1 MGLDFSING
10 TFGRQNNWSFFNNY
24 FKVLYPNMYKDMIG
38 DSTPPSET
46 PVAKPMQR
54 QQREGL
60 TQEEEDA
67 RTARVLQDRIDEKT
81 KLQGQVMSGGVPDVS
96 ESFGVPGQSPAVN
109 TFMSGF
115 ATESGMGSMGLSGKA
130 GEMIA
135 SIGEKQHTIN
145 INALIESKG
154 KSGGV
159 GKVWSPNT
167 GFVSVSLGVKPLS
180 QTVAG
185 VVQKITGSD
194 SPSMK
199 TVHGNLPR
207 VFVYD
212 GKVYNRD
219 RDYSAFVK
227 ALEANSEKVYQQHLE
242 LTAADGLA
250 LETDTINN
258 RNSKPDVFDGFYA
271 GQSKMD
277 LGVYNEKTGTFSKA
291 SPSSYE
297 GSLSAAQRSSY
308 ETDVKIERTPEQE
321 KQAET
326 YKQEFKKEQEE
337 QQKDTGGDKYTQVG
351 EFEFNTGGF
360 IGGMNPDQVTDAQ
373 TVADDYP
380 IDSDDG
386 DFMINAA
393 AIEKDPQRFNEII
406 SAGLQKAR
414 EKGIEVGDISGV
426 GMDESGDVLASKGEF
441 LVKKP
446 LAETIG
452 YDTLNQFNDQG
463 KPEVDRRIAAS
474 GGFLDG
480 YANGGEIDLPAT
492 RPSAGLLN
500 LYEAIKEKFPGGP
513 EPARKTTKEFLNQMS
528 DEEALALT
536 AITEA
541 SILGEKGLESVMHVV
556 NNRINSDYQDF
567 KSQFNVKDVLNRQTA
582 GGAFQFTGLEIKGQD
597 GFADLRTHVTE
608 LVTNPQ
614 AYRNYMKTVDMARDV
629 LAGKRKDFT
638 GGALFYYNPKA
649 STSEDFKNKVADRT
663 YVPIYY
669 MRGKGSQHIYFS
681 PQDIYRPELPVS
693 RPETPAERIQK
704 KSAQPSFL
712 DDKVDLS
719 GQGMFGT
726 YLQNRPSLQY

>member
-1 MGLDFSING
+1 MINVPFFPIIDNPNKYRRG
-10 TFGRQNNWSFFNNY
+10 KFSFFHTY
-24 FKVLYPNMYKDMIG
+24 FKSLYPNMYNDMLKNMGQDTEPTPDPAPQPTDPIMMQPQRQERSAEEIAAANKIRMQDRLAGKYTIQGQVVGQQLPEFTGDEKGINPVVNKWITGKESDDVFEGLGKLGKVSLTGSLNKLNNKAHEKNIQQIIQSKGEMGGAAMLYDPSTNSYVGVTLNEQDLGEQTASLIKGITGVDSNKRYNFVGNLPPVAVFGGEVYDTTNAKDRQNLILAIK
-38 DSTPPSET
+38 SET
-46 PVAKPMQR
+46 PKQFN
-54 QQREGL
+54 EYIN
-60 TQEEEDA
+60 
-67 RTARVLQDRIDEKT
+67 RVE
-81 KLQGQVMSGGVPDVS
+81 
-96 ESFGVPGQSPAVN
+96 
-109 TFMSGF
+109 
-115 ATESGMGSMGLSGKA
+115 
-130 GEMIA
+130 
-135 SIGEKQHTIN
+135 TI
-145 INALIESKG
+145 
-154 KSGGV
+154 V
-159 GKVWSPNT
+159 
-167 GFVSVSLGVKPLS
+167 
-180 QTVAG
+180 
-185 VVQKITGSD
+185 
-194 SPSMK
+194 
-199 TVHGNLPR
+199 
-207 VFVYD
+207 
-212 GKVYNRD
+212 
-219 RDYSAFVK
+219 
-227 ALEANSEKVYQQHLE
+227 
-242 LTAADGLA
+242 
-250 LETDTINN
+250 
-258 RNSKPDVFDGFYA
+258 
-271 GQSKMD
+271 
-277 LGVYNEKTGTFSKA
+277 
-291 SPSSYE
+291 
-297 GSLSAAQRSSY
+297 
-308 ETDVKIERTPEQE
+308 
-321 KQAET
+321 
-326 YKQEFKKEQEE
+326 EQEE
-337 QQKDTGGDKYTQVG
+337 GIPDRVVTQTDVATPPQDDDKPDRPVDTKPKTVGSGFVGDPGTSPEEYAKPEEEEANELGGDY
-351 EFEFNTGGF
+351 FNRGGF

-393 AIEKDPQRFNEII
+393 AIEKNPQRFNEII

-463 KPEVDRRIAAS
+463 KPEVDRRVAAS

-480 YANGGEIDLPAT
+480 YANGGEVDLPAT

-500 LYEAIKEKFPGGP
+500 LYEAIKERFPGGP
-513 EPARKTTKEFLNQMS
+513 EPARKTTKEFLNKMS

-614 AYRNYMKTVDMARDV
+614 AYRNYMKTVDMAKDV

>member
-1 MGLDFSING
+1 MNFIPLPPIMPRPIFRKN
-10 TFGRQNNWSFFNNY
+10 QYSFFNNY
-24 FKVLYPNMYKDMIG
+24 FKGLYPNMYNDILKNLGQEQDEVTPEPQPTAPMPTQPERQERSREEIAAANKIRMQDRLAGKYTIQGQIVGQQIPEFTGDQKGINSVISKFVTGKDS
-38 DSTPPSET
+38 DSVFEGLGKLGKVSIFGALDKFNDNAHAKNIQEIIKSNGELGGAGMVFDPATNRYVGLSFSET
-46 PVAKPMQR
+46 DL
-54 QQREGL
+54 G
-60 TQEEEDA
+60 
-67 RTARVLQDRIDEKT
+67 EKT
-81 KLQGQVMSGGVPDVS
+81 SALVKSLTGSSTGKKRTFIGNVPDVVVYNNTVYNTTNAKDRSNLMDAMNSDNAYHLENHHRRGEIEQGEGVPDRLVTQTDVATPPQTPPQDDDKPDRPVS
-96 ESFGVPGQSPAVN
+96 TKPETVG
-109 TFMSGF
+109 SGF
-115 ATESGMGSMGLSGKA
+115 
-130 GEMIA
+130 
-135 SIGEKQHTIN
+135 
-145 INALIESKG
+145 
-154 KSGGV
+154 V
-159 GKVWSPNT
+159 GDPGTSP
-167 GFVSVSLGVKPLS
+167 
-180 QTVAG
+180 
-185 VVQKITGSD
+185 
-194 SPSMK
+194 
-199 TVHGNLPR
+199 
-207 VFVYD
+207 
-212 GKVYNRD
+212 
-219 RDYSAFVK
+219 
-227 ALEANSEKVYQQHLE
+227 EE
-242 LTAADGLA
+242 
-250 LETDTINN
+250 
-258 RNSKPDVFDGFYA
+258 YA
-271 GQSKMD
+271 EPED
-277 LGVYNEKTGTFSKA
+277 
-291 SPSSYE
+291 
-297 GSLSAAQRSSY
+297 LSAG
-308 ETDVKIERTPEQE
+308 
-321 KQAET
+321 
-326 YKQEFKKEQEE
+326 F
-337 QQKDTGGDKYTQVG
+337 G
-351 EFEFNTGGF
+351 EGVEYGFNTGGF

-463 KPEVDRRIAAS
+463 KSEVDRRVAAS

-480 YANGGEIDLPAT
+480 YANGGEVDLPAT

-614 AYRNYMKTVDMARDV
+614 AYRNYMKTVDIARDV

>member
-1 MGLDFSING
+1 MSVLDKILKASGIVKPAALFS
-10 TFGRQNNWSFFNNY
+10 
-24 FKVLYPNMYKDMIG
+24 
-38 DSTPPSET
+38 
-46 PVAKPMQR
+46 
-54 QQREGL
+54 
-60 TQEEEDA
+60 
-67 RTARVLQDRIDEKT
+67 
-81 KLQGQVMSGGVPDVS
+81 
-96 ESFGVPGQSPAVN
+96 
-109 TFMSGF
+109 
-115 ATESGMGSMGLSGKA
+115 
-130 GEMIA
+130 
-135 SIGEKQHTIN
+135 SIY
-145 INALIESKG
+145 
-154 KSGGV
+154 
-159 GKVWSPNT
+159 
-167 GFVSVSLGVKPLS
+167 SVYSLGN
-180 QTVAG
+180 A
-185 VVQKITGSD
+185 I
-194 SPSMK
+194 
-199 TVHGNLPR
+199 
-207 VFVYD
+207 
-212 GKVYNRD
+212 
-219 RDYSAFVK
+219 
-227 ALEANSEKVYQQHLE
+227 
-242 LTAADGLA
+242 
-250 LETDTINN
+250 
-258 RNSKPDVFDGFYA
+258 
-271 GQSKMD
+271 
-277 LGVYNEKTGTFSKA
+277 
-291 SPSSYE
+291 
-297 GSLSAAQRSSY
+297 
-308 ETDVKIERTPEQE
+308 
-321 KQAET
+321 
-326 YKQEFKKEQEE
+326 KKEQEE
-337 QQKDTGGDKYTQVG
+337 QLKDTGGDKYTQVG

-406 SAGLQKAR
+406 SAGIQKAR

-463 KPEVDRRIAAS
+463 KSEVDRRVAAS

>member
-1 MGLDFSING
+1 MYNDILKNLGQEQDEVTPEPQPTAPMPTQPERQERSREEIAAANKIRMQDRLAGKYTIQGQIVGQQIPEFTGNQKGINSVISKFVTGKDSDSIFEGLGKLGKVSIFGGLDKFNDNAHAKNIQEIIKSNG
-10 TFGRQNNWSFFNNY
+10 ELGGAGMVFDPATNRYVGLSF
-24 FKVLYPNMYKDMIG
+24 
-38 DSTPPSET
+38 SET
-46 PVAKPMQR
+46 DL
-54 QQREGL
+54 G
-60 TQEEEDA
+60 
-67 RTARVLQDRIDEKT
+67 EKT
-81 KLQGQVMSGGVPDVS
+81 SALVKSLTGSSTGKRRTFVGNVPDVVVYNNTVYNTTNAKDRS
-96 ESFGVPGQSPAVN
+96 NLMDAMNSDNAYHLENHYGRVETSLAGTEQSLDVLQESTPTQTDVATPPQDDDKPDRPVDTKPKTVG
-109 TFMSGF
+109 SGF
-115 ATESGMGSMGLSGKA
+115 VGDPGTSPEEYAEPKD
-130 GEMIA
+130 IA
-135 SIGEKQHTIN
+135 DMYE
-145 INALIESKG
+145 
-154 KSGGV
+154 
-159 GKVWSPNT
+159 
-167 GFVSVSLGVKPLS
+167 
-180 QTVAG
+180 
-185 VVQKITGSD
+185 
-194 SPSMK
+194 
-199 TVHGNLPR
+199 
-207 VFVYD
+207 
-212 GKVYNRD
+212 
-219 RDYSAFVK
+219 
-227 ALEANSEKVYQQHLE
+227 
-242 LTAADGLA
+242 
-250 LETDTINN
+250 
-258 RNSKPDVFDGFYA
+258 DVD
-271 GQSKMD
+271 D
-277 LGVYNEKTGTFSKA
+277 FS
-291 SPSSYE
+291 Y
-297 GSLSAAQRSSY
+297 
-308 ETDVKIERTPEQE
+308 
-321 KQAET
+321 
-326 YKQEFKKEQEE
+326 
-337 QQKDTGGDKYTQVG
+337 
-351 EFEFNTGGF
+351 NTGGF

-406 SAGLQKAR
+406 SAGIQKAR

-463 KPEVDRRIAAS
+463 KPEVDRRVAAS

-480 YANGGEIDLPAT
+480 YANGGEVDLPAT

>member
-1 MGLDFSING
+1 MKSNGKEGGVGVVFDPATNRYVGL
-10 TFGRQNNWSFFNNY
+10 SF
-24 FKVLYPNMYKDMIG
+24 
-38 DSTPPSET
+38 SET
-46 PVAKPMQR
+46 D
-54 QQREGL
+54 L
-60 TQEEEDA
+60 
-67 RTARVLQDRIDEKT
+67 DEKT
-81 KLQGQVMSGGVPDVS
+81 SALVKSLTGSSTGKKRTFVGNVPDVVVLD
-96 ESFGVPGQSPAVN
+96 GNVYD
-109 TFMSGF
+109 T
-115 ATESGMGSMGLSGKA
+115 T
-130 GEMIA
+130 
-135 SIGEKQHTIN
+135 
-145 INALIESKG
+145 NAQDRFNLMDAMQANNDQYL
-154 KSGGV
+154 KSHYDRV
-159 GKVWSPNT
+159 DA
-167 GFVSVSLGVKPLS
+167 SVSPEQVIRDTEDEIRGTKE
-180 QTVAG
+180 QEAEER
-185 VVQKITGSD
+185 Q
-194 SPSMK
+194 
-199 TVHGNLPR
+199 R
-207 VFVYD
+207 
-212 GKVYNRD
+212 NRE
-219 RDYSAFVK
+219 
-227 ALEANSEKVYQQHLE
+227 EAAKQ
-242 LTAADGLA
+242 
-250 LETDTINN
+250 
-258 RNSKPDVFDGFYA
+258 
-271 GQSKMD
+271 
-277 LGVYNEKTGTFSKA
+277 
-291 SPSSYE
+291 
-297 GSLSAAQRSSY
+297 Y
-308 ETDVKIERTPEQE
+308 ETDKGIADLYEDV
-321 KQAET
+321 
-326 YKQEFKKEQEE
+326 
-337 QQKDTGGDKYTQVG
+337 GDFSY
-351 EFEFNTGGF
+351 NTGGF

-463 KPEVDRRIAAS
+463 KSEVDRRVAAS

-480 YANGGEIDLPAT
+480 YANGGEVDLPAT

>member
-1 MGLDFSING
+1 MYK
-10 TFGRQNNWSFFNNY
+10 TFRRNNYSFFHRY
-24 FKVLYPNMYKDMIG
+24 FKSLYPQMYADMLDNLGEDVSIEP
-38 DSTPPSET
+38 TSE
-46 PVAKPMQR
+46 PQPIDVIKKPQR
-54 QQREGL
+54 QERSA
-60 TQEEEDA
+60 EEIA
-67 RTARVLQDRIDEKT
+67 AANKIRMQDRLAGKYTI
-81 KLQGQVMSGGVPDVS
+81 QGQVVGQQLPEFTGDEKGINPVVNKWITGKHSDDVF
-96 ESFGVPGQSPAVN
+96 EGLGKLGKVNLFGQLDKFNNKAHEKNIQQIIQS
-109 TFMSGF
+109 
-115 ATESGMGSMGLSGKA
+115 K
-130 GEMIA
+130 GEMGGAAMLYDPSTNRYVGVTLNEQDLGEQTA
-135 SIGEKQHTIN
+135 S
-145 INALIESKG
+145 LIKG
-154 KSGGV
+154 
-159 GKVWSPNT
+159 
-167 GFVSVSLGVKPLS
+167 
-180 QTVAG
+180 
-185 VVQKITGSD
+185 ITGVD
-194 SPSMK
+194 SNK
-199 TVHGNLPR
+199 RYNFVGNLPPVA
-207 VFVYD
+207 VFGGEVYD
-212 GKVYNRD
+212 TTNAKDRQNLILAIKSEAPKQFNEHINR
-219 RDYSAFVK
+219 V
-227 ALEANSEKVYQQHLE
+227 
-242 LTAADGLA
+242 
-250 LETDTINN
+250 ETI
-258 RNSKPDVFDGFYA
+258 V
-271 GQSKMD
+271 
-277 LGVYNEKTGTFSKA
+277 
-291 SPSSYE
+291 
-297 GSLSAAQRSSY
+297 
-308 ETDVKIERTPEQE
+308 
-321 KQAET
+321 
-326 YKQEFKKEQEE
+326 EQEE
-337 QQKDTGGDKYTQVG
+337 GIPDRVVTQTDVATPPQDDDKPDRSVDTKPKTVGSGFVGDPGTSPEEYAKPEEEKANELGGDY
-351 EFEFNTGGF
+351 FNRGGF

-463 KPEVDRRIAAS
+463 KPEVDRRVAAS

-480 YANGGEIDLPAT
+480 YANGGEVDLPAT

-500 LYEAIKEKFPGGP
+500 LYDAIKEKFPGGP
-513 EPARKTTKEFLNQMS
+513 EPARKTTKEFLNKMS

>member
-1 MGLDFSING
+1 MFLPVISNLNDTSGLKN
-10 TFGRQNNWSFFNNY
+10 RYSFFHTY
-24 FKVLYPNMYKDMIG
+24 FQSLYPDMYNEMLKNMG
-38 DSTPPSET
+38 QGEPTPDPAPQPT
-46 PVAKPMQR
+46 DPMTMQPQR
-54 QQREGL
+54 QERSRE
-60 TQEEEDA
+60 EIA
-67 RTARVLQDRIDEKT
+67 AANKIRMQDRLKGKYTI
-81 KLQGQVMSGGVPDVS
+81 QGQVVGQQLPEFTGDEKGINSVINKFVTGKESTDIFEGLGKLGKVSLVGALNKFNDNAHAKNIQQIINSNGKEGGVGIVFDPATNRYVGLSFSETDLGEKTSALVKSLTGSSTGKRRTFVGNVPDVVVLDGNVYDTTNAQDRFNLMNAMQANNDKYLQTHNTVNADGVPDRVVTQTDVAVPTEDVS
-96 ESFGVPGQSPAVN
+96 AQLQADE
-109 TFMSGF
+109 
-115 ATESGMGSMGLSGKA
+115 E
-130 GEMIA
+130 
-135 SIGEKQHTIN
+135 EKQ
-145 INALIESKG
+145 
-154 KSGGV
+154 
-159 GKVWSPNT
+159 
-167 GFVSVSLGVKPLS
+167 
-180 QTVAG
+180 
-185 VVQKITGSD
+185 
-194 SPSMK
+194 
-199 TVHGNLPR
+199 R
-207 VFVYD
+207 
-212 GKVYNRD
+212 NRE
-219 RDYSAFVK
+219 
-227 ALEANSEKVYQQHLE
+227 EAAKQ
-242 LTAADGLA
+242 
-250 LETDTINN
+250 
-258 RNSKPDVFDGFYA
+258 
-271 GQSKMD
+271 
-277 LGVYNEKTGTFSKA
+277 
-291 SPSSYE
+291 
-297 GSLSAAQRSSY
+297 Y
-308 ETDVKIERTPEQE
+308 ETDKGIADLYEDVDDFS
-321 KQAET
+321 
-326 YKQEFKKEQEE
+326 Y
-337 QQKDTGGDKYTQVG
+337 
-351 EFEFNTGGF
+351 NTGGF

-463 KPEVDRRIAAS
+463 KSEVDRRVAAS

>member
-1 MGLDFSING
+1 MMINNTFLPVIPNLNDISGLKN
-10 TFGRQNNWSFFNNY
+10 RYSFFHTY
-24 FKVLYPNMYKDMIG
+24 FQSLYPDMYNEMLKNMG
-38 DSTPPSET
+38 QGEPTPDPAPQPT
-46 PVAKPMQR
+46 DPMTMQPQR
-54 QQREGL
+54 QERSRE
-60 TQEEEDA
+60 EIA
-67 RTARVLQDRIDEKT
+67 AANKIRMQDRLKGKYTI
-81 KLQGQVMSGGVPDVS
+81 QGQVVGQQLPEFTGDEKGINSVINKFVTGKESTDIFEGLGKLGKVSLVGALNKFNDNAHAKNIQQIINSNGKEGGVGIVFDPATNRYVGLSFSETDLGEKTSALVKSLTGSSTGKRRTFVGNVPDVVVLDGNVYDTTNAQDRFNLMNAMQANNDKYLQTHNTVNADGVPDR
-96 ESFGVPGQSPAVN
+96 
-109 TFMSGF
+109 
-115 ATESGMGSMGLSGKA
+115 
-130 GEMIA
+130 
-135 SIGEKQHTIN
+135 
-145 INALIESKG
+145 
-154 KSGGV
+154 
-159 GKVWSPNT
+159 
-167 GFVSVSLGVKPLS
+167 
-180 QTVAG
+180 
-185 VVQKITGSD
+185 VVTQ
-194 SPSMK
+194 
-199 TVHGNLPR
+199 
-207 VFVYD
+207 
-212 GKVYNRD
+212 
-219 RDYSAFVK
+219 
-227 ALEANSEKVYQQHLE
+227 
-242 LTAADGLA
+242 
-250 LETDTINN
+250 
-258 RNSKPDVFDGFYA
+258 
-271 GQSKMD
+271 
-277 LGVYNEKTGTFSKA
+277 
-291 SPSSYE
+291 
-297 GSLSAAQRSSY
+297 
-308 ETDVKIERTPEQE
+308 TDVAVPTEDVSAQLQADEDERE
-321 KQAET
+321 KNREA

-337 QQKDTGGDKYTQVG
+337 QLKDTGGDKYTQVG

-452 YDTLNQFNDQG
+452 YDILNQFNDQG
-463 KPEVDRRIAAS
+463 KPEVDRRVAAS

-480 YANGGEIDLPAT
+480 YANGGEVDLPAT

>member
-1 MGLDFSING
+1 MNFIPFPPIDFRTDYKTN
-10 TFGRQNNWSFFNNY
+10 QYSFFHTY
-24 FKVLYPNMYKDMIG
+24 FKSLYPSMYSDMLKNMG
-38 DSTPPSET
+38 QEEPTPD
-46 PVAKPMQR
+46 PVPQPTGTTAMQPQR
-54 QQREGL
+54 QERSA
-60 TQEEEDA
+60 EEIA
-67 RTARVLQDRIDEKT
+67 AANKIRMQDRLKGKYTI
-81 KLQGQVMSGGVPDVS
+81 QGQVVGQQLPEFTGDQKSVNSIINKFVTGKDVDSVFDSLGKLGKVSIFGALDKFNDNAHAKNIQQIMKSNGKEGGVGVVFDPATNRYVGLSFSETDLGEKTSALVKSLTGSSTGKKRTFVGNVPDVVVLD
-96 ESFGVPGQSPAVN
+96 GNVYD
-109 TFMSGF
+109 T
-115 ATESGMGSMGLSGKA
+115 T
-130 GEMIA
+130 
-135 SIGEKQHTIN
+135 
-145 INALIESKG
+145 NAQDRFNLMDAMQANNDQYL
-154 KSGGV
+154 KSHYDRV
-159 GKVWSPNT
+159 DA
-167 GFVSVSLGVKPLS
+167 SVSPEQVIRDTEDEVRGTEE
-180 QTVAG
+180 QEAEER
-185 VVQKITGSD
+185 Q
-194 SPSMK
+194 
-199 TVHGNLPR
+199 R
-207 VFVYD
+207 
-212 GKVYNRD
+212 NRE
-219 RDYSAFVK
+219 
-227 ALEANSEKVYQQHLE
+227 EAAKQ
-242 LTAADGLA
+242 
-250 LETDTINN
+250 
-258 RNSKPDVFDGFYA
+258 
-271 GQSKMD
+271 
-277 LGVYNEKTGTFSKA
+277 
-291 SPSSYE
+291 
-297 GSLSAAQRSSY
+297 Y
-308 ETDVKIERTPEQE
+308 ETPDDKGIADLYEDVDDFS
-321 KQAET
+321 
-326 YKQEFKKEQEE
+326 Y
-337 QQKDTGGDKYTQVG
+337 
-351 EFEFNTGGF
+351 NTGGF

-373 TVADDYP
+373 SVADDYP

-463 KPEVDRRIAAS
+463 KSEVDRRVAAS

-480 YANGGEIDLPAT
+480 YANGGEINLPAT

-614 AYRNYMKTVDMARDV
+614 AYRNYMKTVDIARDV

>member
-1 MGLDFSING
+1 MIDAPFFPIIDNPNTYRRGKFSFFHTYFKSLYPSMYNDMLKNMGQGKPTPDPAPQPTDPIMMQPQRQERSAEEIAAANKIRMQDRLAGKYTIQGQVVGQQLPEFTGDEKGINPVVNKWITGKESDDVFEGLGKLGKVSI
-10 TFGRQNNWSFFNNY
+10 FGGLNKLNNQAHEKNIQQIIQSKGEMGGAAMLYDPSTNSYVGVTLNEQDLGEQTASLIKGITGVDSNKRYNFVGNLPPVAVFGGEVYDTTNAKDRQNLILAI
-24 FKVLYPNMYKDMIG
+24 K
-38 DSTPPSET
+38 SET
-46 PVAKPMQR
+46 PKQFNEHINRVETNLAGTEQS
-54 QQREGL
+54 L
-60 TQEEEDA
+60 DVLQED
-67 RTARVLQDRIDEKT
+67 TARLDDAAKQRALDAARDDRERERAEA
-81 KLQGQVMSGGVPDVS
+81 Q
-96 ESFGVPGQSPAVN
+96 
-109 TFMSGF
+109 
-115 ATESGMGSMGLSGKA
+115 GKA
-130 GEMIA
+130 DAAKI
-135 SIGEKQHTIN
+135 SDKV
-145 INALIESKG
+145 IEDQF
-154 KSGGV
+154 KSEDD
-159 GKVWSPNT
+159 
-167 GFVSVSLGVKPLS
+167 F
-180 QTVAG
+180 
-185 VVQKITGSD
+185 
-194 SPSMK
+194 
-199 TVHGNLPR
+199 R
-207 VFVYD
+207 
-212 GKVYNRD
+212 
-219 RDYSAFVK
+219 
-227 ALEANSEKVYQQHLE
+227 
-242 LTAADGLA
+242 
-250 LETDTINN
+250 
-258 RNSKPDVFDGFYA
+258 
-271 GQSKMD
+271 
-277 LGVYNEKTGTFSKA
+277 
-291 SPSSYE
+291 
-297 GSLSAAQRSSY
+297 
-308 ETDVKIERTPEQE
+308 
-321 KQAET
+321 
-326 YKQEFKKEQEE
+326 
-337 QQKDTGGDKYTQVG
+337 
-351 EFEFNTGGF
+351 EFNTGGF
-360 IGGMNPDQVTDAQ
+360 IGGMNPDQVTDTQ

-463 KPEVDRRIAAS
+463 KSEVDRRVAAS

-480 YANGGEIDLPAT
+480 YANGGEVDLPAT

-500 LYEAIKEKFPGGP
+500 LYDAIKEKFPRGP

>member
-1 MGLDFSING
+1 MYADMLDNLGEDVSIE
-10 TFGRQNNWSFFNNY
+10 
-24 FKVLYPNMYKDMIG
+24 P
-38 DSTPPSET
+38 TPEPQ
-46 PVAKPMQR
+46 PIDVIKKPQR
-54 QQREGL
+54 QERSA
-60 TQEEEDA
+60 EEIA
-67 RTARVLQDRIDEKT
+67 AANKLRIQDRIDGKT
-81 KLQGQVMSGGVPDVS
+81 
-96 ESFGVPGQSPAVN
+96 
-109 TFMSGF
+109 
-115 ATESGMGSMGLSGKA
+115 
-130 GEMIA
+130 
-135 SIGEKQHTIN
+135 TIN
-145 INALIESKG
+145 GMVVGAIPKFQSGTAGVSPTVHKLLTGYSTKKNPMATSGLAMFDEMNEKSHQVNIDALIESEG
-154 KSGGV
+154 KSGGAGMLYDPISNTFHGVTLSVKDMSEGTSDFVKKLTGSSTGKRRNFV
-159 GKVWSPNT
+159 GKVPDT
-167 GFVSVSLGVKPLS
+167 
-180 QTVAG
+180 A
-185 VVQKITGSD
+185 
-194 SPSMK
+194 
-199 TVHGNLPR
+199 
-207 VFVYD
+207 VYK
-212 GKVYNRD
+212 GKVYNTLD
-219 RDYSAFVK
+219 AKDYLALMDAMEAEAKNVYDNHLKITKPTTDENQVDLTADVTAPPVVTTGQVSGGDPKVYSAEG
-227 ALEANSEKVYQQHLE
+227 LSDEAKQRASD
-242 LTAADGLA
+242 AARDDRERERA
-250 LETDTINN
+250 EDQA
-258 RNSKPDVFDGFYA
+258 KQD
-271 GQSKMD
+271 
-277 LGVYNEKTGTFSKA
+277 
-291 SPSSYE
+291 
-297 GSLSAAQRSSY
+297 AANIS
-308 ETDVKIERTPEQE
+308 D
-321 KQAET
+321 KQAS
-326 YKQEFKKEQEE
+326 EFASGTQSDVD
-337 QQKDTGGDKYTQVG
+337 QMAKDFGY
-351 EFEFNTGGF
+351 NTGGF

-406 SAGLQKAR
+406 SAGIQKAR

-463 KPEVDRRIAAS
+463 KSEVDRRVAAS